1 VRRNLI
7 LSIVKDEQI
16 HSQEQLRKRLR
27 EHGVEVTQATLSRDL
42 QSVGTV
48 RVFERESGYVYRSP
62 RAGNADLERERLESE
77 NLIRGIRDIQFS
89 GNLAVIKTDLGHA
102 TGIAF
107 EIDRLEIP
115 DILGTVGGD
124 DTLIVVFR
132 ENSDHSSLLK
142 ALDI

>member
-1 VRRNLI
+1 
-7 LSIVKDEQI
+7 VKDEQI

-48 RVFERESGYVYRSP
+48 RVFEREIGYVYRSP

-89 GNLAVIKTDLGHA
+89 GNLSVIKTDLGHA

>member
-1 VRRNLI
+1 M
-7 LSIVKDEQI
+7 KDQPI

-42 QSVGTV
+42 QSLGIV

-62 RAGNADLERERLESE
+62 RAGSTDLERERAESE

-89 GNLAVIKTDLGHA
+89 GNLAVIKTNLGHA

-124 DTLIVVFR
+124 DTLVVVFR
-132 ENSDHSSLLK
+132 ENSDHSSLLR

>member
-1 VRRNLI
+1 
-7 LSIVKDEQI
+7 VKDQPI

-42 QSVGTV
+42 QSLGIV

-62 RAGNADLERERLESE
+62 RAGSTDLERERAESE

-107 EIDRLEIP
+107 EIDQLEVP

-124 DTLIVVFR
+124 DTLVVVFR
-132 ENSDHSSLLK
+132 ENSDHSSLLR

>member
-1 VRRNLI
+1 
-7 LSIVKDEQI
+7 VKDQPI

-42 QSVGTV
+42 QSLGIV

-62 RAGNADLERERLESE
+62 RAGSTDLERERAESE

-107 EIDRLEIP
+107 EIDRLEVP

-124 DTLIVVFR
+124 DTLVVVFR
-132 ENSDHSSLLK
+132 ENSDHSSLLR